1 MRCTMKQID
10 LATVINLLNHTLKLK
25 QLGTLLEWR
34 QANKE
39 RMKTILN
46 SERLVLLPSITIF

>member
-1 MRCTMKQID
+1 MRCSMRQKV
-10 LATVINLLNHTLKLK
+10 LAIMINLLNHRLKLK

-39 RMKTILN
+39 
-46 SERLVLLPSITIF
+46 

>member
-1 MRCTMKQID
+1 MKQID